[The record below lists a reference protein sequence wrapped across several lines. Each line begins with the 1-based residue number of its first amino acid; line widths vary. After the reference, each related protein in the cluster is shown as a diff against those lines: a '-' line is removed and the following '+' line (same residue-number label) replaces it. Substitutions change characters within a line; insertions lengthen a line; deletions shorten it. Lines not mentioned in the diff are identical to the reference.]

1 MEMVY
6 EIVIKGHI
14 KETLFEELTVIIQ
27 PNFET
32 LIRGKYADQPAVY
45 GALRKISD
53 LGLELI
59 SVKRIDE
66 I

>member
-1 MEMVY
+1 MVY
-6 EIVIKGHI
+6 EIVIRGYI
-14 KETLFEELTVIIQ
+14 KDAWFEELTVIKQ

-32 LIRGKYADQPAVY
+32 LIRGQFTDQPAVY
-45 GALRKISD
+45 GVLRKISD

-59 SVKRIDE
+59 SVNRIVE